1 MLLFTEYGVTVNGNM
16 ALANRNGHKDRVSV
30 RNTTM
35 LLRERIKRLVGKG
48 IQVSWK
54 SLPEVK
60 ASGLLGELKRLA
72 FLGPITERK
81 WPCYIHRAILVLAWS
96 DIIKS

>member
-1 MLLFTEYGVTVNGNM
+1 VHLFTDYEVTVNGNM
-16 ALANRNGHKDRVSV
+16 ALAKRNGHNDSVSV

-35 LLRERIKRLVGKG
+35 ALRERIKRLVGKG

-60 ASGLLGELKRLA
+60 ASGMLGKLRDWH
-72 FLGPITERK
+72 FWGPAR
-81 WPCYIHRAILVLAWS
+81 
-96 DIIKS
+96 